1 MKSSKKV
8 LAFAL
13 AAAMVVTAVPAT
25 NAQAASTA
33 KLSAT
38 KATIY
43 AGGAKTLSV
52 KAPKSWKNVKVT
64 KVSTSKKSVATIKKT
79 ATKKVKVTAVKAGTA
94 KVTVKVTYKK
104 SAKKNAKTYTKS
116 LKSTIT
122 VKNPSLTLDQTTVS
136 VNVGEKVTVKATAK
150 PSSATVEY
158 TSSNSAV
165 ATVENGV
172 ITGVTEGT
180 ADIKAVATYGSK
192 KLQSIVKV
200 TVVDPAA
207 TKINTVNVKDAKT
220 LEVVFDGKVK
230 DTTKEKFKVTRSATE
245 VKMADPK
252 WSADGKS
259 AILSSDS
266 VLQAGTY
273 TVTYGTMTG
282 TVNVQAQKATKIE
295 IRTKK
300 VPLGDTLGSNRKVYY
315 SVLDQ
320 YGTDMGITSNKL
332 TVTATNLTR
341 NHVVLTFTD
350 ASYKDY
356 FMLQNDLTKNDSV
369 GDKIAVVAYLKTDA
383 TILAKEELEI
393 ANVYTKDFTFGTP
406 DSGDAKDKNI
416 YVNKDSY
423 TYSLPYT
430 AADTEGNAVTLDT
443 TRRGTLEDM
452 NTYDGHYTGIAT
464 TNNITFISSNTN
476 TIDPKDFKID
486 KDGKLTFK
494 TGNFASKVTITAINN
509 VTGATTSVEV
519 NVGESSEIRTFETA
533 SKTIPRM
540 ESGATY
546 KVDVTAKD
554 QYGTVMATKDIAKI
568 NLADKFNISA
578 AGQSGIGAKITADG
592 KYVEFTGVDT
602 SKLNAGDSI
611 NIRFVNKKDPT
622 QISDVVLNVGER
634 RMPEKVTVKAVNTLY
649 VDGDANK
656 TKLDIT
662 VLDNYEEKMDKQ
674 GDNNFTLEVK
684 SSKNDGVFT
693 VANGT
698 NVTADT
704 LGNVEVT
711 ANTVPTGKVDTDATA
726 LVKVSYTNESG
737 APDTL
742 DDVKVTIP
750 VSKMANSFDAG
761 FANETDSDKEFKSGE
776 TANVKVTAKYDASDA
791 KDKLGKFTGNVA
803 VKEEVI
809 GANGVLSTTNKTLSF
824 KDGVAETSFTV
835 KAGTNKVKYTIDG
848 DNKKIATGNYTPSLD
863 VKSKASAEA
872 ATKYAVAVTTGAI
885 SVVAQNNAGD
895 TYTSYTGQKALKV
908 TVKQAATGVDITK
921 EVVDGLADD
930 GTVIVTFVAGKA
942 SLSISGHSGDPV
954 EITVTEVGG
963 DGFTGS
969 TKDTL

>member
-79 ATKKVKVTAVKAGTA
+79 ATKKVKVTAVKAGKA

-122 VKNPSLTLDQTTVS
+122 VKNPSLTLDKTTVS

-158 TSSNSAV
+158 SSSNSAV
-165 ATVENGV
+165 ATVEDGV
-172 ITGVTEGT
+172 ITGVAEGT

-252 WSADGKS
+252 WNADGKS
-259 AILSSDS
+259 AILSSDT

-282 TVNVQAQKATKIE
+282 TVAVQAQKATKLE

-300 VPLGDTLGSNRKVYY
+300 IPLGNSLGSDQKVYY
-315 SVLDQ
+315 SILDQ

-332 TVTATNLTR
+332 TVTATNMTR
-341 NHVVLTFTD
+341 NHALYVGTD
-350 ASYKDY
+350 ASYKNY
-356 FMLQNDLTKNDSV
+356 FTVRNDATMNDAV

-383 TILAKEELEI
+383 SILAKEELEI
-393 ANVYTKDFTFGTP
+393 ANIYTKDFTFGTP

-416 YVNKDSY
+416 YVNKDNY

-430 AADTEGNAVTLDT
+430 AADTEGNAVTLNT
-443 TRRGTLEDM
+443 TKKNRGGVLQPDAS
-452 NTYDGHYTGIAT
+452 GLAT
-464 TNNITFISSNTN
+464 TNNITFISSNIN
-476 TIDPKDFKID
+476 TIDPKEFKID

-494 TGNFASKVTITAINN
+494 TGSYASKVTITAINN

-554 QYGTVMATKDIAKI
+554 QYGTVMAAKDVAKI

-578 AGQSGIGAKITADG
+578 AGQTGIGAKITADG

-649 VDGDANK
+649 VGGDDN

-662 VLDNYEEKMDKQ
+662 VLDNYEEKMDKA
-674 GDNNFTLEVK
+674 GSNLTLTVD
-684 SSKNDGVFT
+684 SSNADGVYT
-693 VANGT
+693 VTGGT
-698 NVTADT
+698 GVKGNKLGDVKVTA
-704 LGNVEVT
+704 V
-711 ANTVPTGKVDTDATA
+711 AVPTGKVDTDATA
-726 LVKVSYTNESG
+726 LVKVAYVNEAG
-737 APDTL
+737 APDNL
-742 DDVKVTIP
+742 EDVKVTIP
-750 VSKMANSFDAG
+750 VSKKASTFETG

-776 TANVKVTAKYDASDA
+776 TANVKVTAKNGA
-791 KDKLGKFTGNVA
+791 DKLGKFTGNVA
-803 VKEEVI
+803 VKEEVVSG
-809 GANGVLSTTNKTLSF
+809 GAVVLSTTNKTLSF

-835 KAGTNKVKYTIDG
+835 KAGTTGVKYTIVGTD
-848 DNKKIATGNYTPSLD
+848 KKITSGNHVTSLA

-872 ATKYAVAVTTGAI
+872 ATKYAVSISGSAI
-885 SVVAQNNAGD
+885 SVAAQNNAGD
-895 TYTSYTGQKALKV
+895 TYTSYTGQKALKI
-908 TVKQAATGVDITK
+908 TVKDAYTGLDLTQDVLSG
-921 EVVDGLADD
+921 VVSAD
-930 GTVIVTFVAGKA
+930 GTVIVTFTNGVSEGIDYTVAPGKA
-942 SLSISGHSGDPV
+942 V
-954 EITVTEVGG
+954 EITVTEIGG

-969 TKDTL
+969 TKVVL

>member
-38 KATIY
+38 KATVY
-43 AGGAKTLSV
+43 AGSTKTLTV
-52 KAPKSWKNVKVT
+52 KAPKSWKSVKVT
-64 KVSTSKKSVATIKKT
+64 KVSTSKKSVATVKKT

-104 SAKKNAKTYTKS
+104 STKKNAKTYTKNLTS
-116 LKSTIT
+116 KIT
-122 VKNPSLTLDQTTVS
+122 VKTPSLTLDQTSVS
-136 VNVGEKVTVKATAK
+136 LKIGEKATVKATAK
-150 PSSATVEY
+150 PSNAKLEY
-158 TSSNSAV
+158 SSSNSAV
-165 ATVENGV
+165 ATVDGGV
-172 ITGVTEGT
+172 ITGVAEGT
-180 ADIKAVATYGSK
+180 AEIKVTATCGTK
-192 KLQSIVKV
+192 KLQSIVTV

-207 TKINTVNVKDAKT
+207 TKINAVNVKDAKT
-220 LEVVFDGKVK
+220 FEVVFDGKVK

-252 WSADGKS
+252 WNADGKS
-259 AILSSDS
+259 AILSSDT

-282 TVNVQAQKATKIE
+282 TVAVQAQKATKLE

-300 VPLGDTLGSNRKVYY
+300 IPLGNTLGSDQKVYY
-315 SVLDQ
+315 SILDQ

-332 TVTATNLTR
+332 TVTATNMTR
-341 NHVVLTFTD
+341 NHALYVGTD
-350 ASYKDY
+350 ASYKNY
-356 FMLQNDLTKNDSV
+356 FTVRNDATMNDAV

-383 TILAKEELEI
+383 SILAKEELEI
-393 ANVYTKDFTFGTP
+393 ANIYTKDFTFGTP

-416 YVNKDSY
+416 YVNKDNY

-430 AADTEGNAVTLDT
+430 AADTEGNAVTLNT
-443 TRRGTLEDM
+443 TKKNSRGVLQPDAS
-452 NTYDGHYTGIAT
+452 GLAT
-464 TNNITFISSNTN
+464 TNNITFISSNIN
-476 TIDPKDFKID
+476 TIDPKEFKID

-494 TGNFASKVTITAINN
+494 TGSYASKVTITAINN

-554 QYGTVMATKDIAKI
+554 QYGTVMAAKDVAKI

-578 AGQSGIGAKITADG
+578 AGQTGIGAKITADG

-649 VDGDANK
+649 VGGDDN

-662 VLDNYEEKMDKQ
+662 VLDNYEEKMDKA
-674 GDNNFTLEVK
+674 GSNLTLTVD
-684 SSKNDGVFT
+684 SSNADGVYT
-693 VANGT
+693 VTGGT
-698 NVTADT
+698 GVKGNKLGDVKVTA
-704 LGNVEVT
+704 V
-711 ANTVPTGKVDTDATA
+711 AVPAGKVDTDATA
-726 LVKVSYTNESG
+726 LVKVAYVNEAG
-737 APDTL
+737 ANDNL
-742 DDVKVTIP
+742 EDVKVTIP
-750 VSKMANSFDAG
+750 VSKKASTFETG
-761 FANETDSDKEFKSGE
+761 FANEADSDKEFKSGE
-776 TANVKVTAKYDASDA
+776 TANVKVTAKNGA
-791 KDKLGKFTGNVA
+791 DKLGKFTGNVA
-803 VKEEVI
+803 VKEEVVS
-809 GANGVLSTTNKTLSF
+809 GAAVTLSTTNKTLSF

-835 KAGTNKVKYTIDG
+835 KAGTTGVKYTIVGTD
-848 DNKKIATGNYTPSLD
+848 KKITSGDHETSLA

-872 ATKYAVAVTTGAI
+872 ATKYAVSISGSAI
-885 SVVAQNNAGD
+885 SVAAQNNAGD
-895 TYTSYTGQKALKV
+895 TYTSYTGRKALKI
-908 TVKQAATGVDITK
+908 TVKDAYSGLDLTQDVLDGV
-921 EVVDGLADD
+921 VGAD
-930 GTVIVTFVAGKA
+930 GTVIVTFTNGVSEDLDYDDTTFA
-942 SLSISGHSGDPV
+942 DETV
-954 EITVTEVGG
+954 EITVTEIGG

-969 TKDTL
+969 TKVVL

>member
-165 ATVENGV
+165 ATVEDGV

-300 VPLGDTLGSNRKVYY
+300 VPLGDTLGSNQKVYY

-341 NHVVLTFTD
+341 NHVVSTFTD

-443 TRRGTLEDM
+443 TGRGTLEDM
-452 NTYDGHYTGIAT
+452 NTYGGRYTGIAT

-634 RMPEKVTVKAVNTLY
+634 RMPEKVTVKAVNTLF
-649 VDGDANK
+649 VGGDDN

-662 VLDNYEEKMDKQ
+662 VLDNYEEKMDKASS
-674 GDNNFTLEVK
+674 NLTLTVEA
-684 SSKNDGVFT
+684 SDDGVYSVT
-693 VANGT
+693 DGT
-698 NVTADT
+698 NVKGNK
-704 LGNVEVT
+704 LGDVVVK
-711 ANTVPTGKVDTDATA
+711 ALSVPAGKVDTDATA
-726 LVKVSYTNESG
+726 LIKVSFADENNR
-737 APDTL
+737 PDDL
-742 DDVKVTIP
+742 EDVKVTIP
-750 VSKMANSFDAG
+750 VSKMANKFEAG
-761 FANETDSDKEFKSGE
+761 FVDETDSDKEFKSGE
-776 TANVKVTAKYDASDA
+776 TANVKVTAMNTS
-791 KDKLGKFTGNVA
+791 DKLGKFTGNVA
-803 VKEEVI
+803 VKEEVKNVA
-809 GANGVLSTTNKTLSF
+809 GTALSTTNKTLSF

-835 KAGTNKVKYTIDG
+835 KAGTKSVEYTIVG
-848 DNKKIATGNYTPSLD
+848 SNKKIVRGSYTASLA

-872 ATKYAVAVTTGAI
+872 ATKYAVSVSGSAI
-885 SVVAQNNAGD
+885 AVVAQNNAGD
-895 TYTSYTGQKALKV
+895 TYTSYAGRKALKV
-908 TVKQAATGVDITK
+908 TVKDAATGVDITK
-921 EVVDGLADD
+921 DVVSGLDND
-930 GTVIVTFVAGKA
+930 GTVIATFTAGETD
-942 SLSISGHSGDPV
+942 LTISGVSGKTV
-954 EITVTEVGG
+954 EIIVTEVNG

-969 TKDTL
+969 TKVKLS

>member
-52 KAPKSWKNVKVT
+52 TAPKSWKNVKIT
-64 KVSTSKKSVATIKKT
+64 KVSTSKKSVATVKKT

-94 KVTVKVTYKK
+94 KVTVKVTYNK

-165 ATVENGV
+165 ATVEDGV
-172 ITGVTEGT
+172 ITGVAEGT
-180 ADIKAVATYGSK
+180 AEIKAVATYGSK

-230 DTTKEKFKVTRSATE
+230 DTTKESFKVTRSATE

-300 VPLGDTLGSNRKVYY
+300 IPLGDDLGSNQKVYY

-320 YGTDMGITSNKL
+320 YGTDMGITANKL
-332 TVTATNLTR
+332 TVTATNMTR
-341 NHVVLTFTD
+341 NHVLRTFTD

-356 FMLQNDLTKNDSV
+356 FMLQNDLTKNDAV
-369 GDKIAVVAYLKTDA
+369 GDKIAVVAYLKSDA

-393 ANVYTKDFTFGTP
+393 ANIYTKDFTFGTP

-430 AADTEGNAVTLDT
+430 AADTEGNAITLDT
-443 TRRGTLEDM
+443 TKSNARGVLQP
-452 NTYDGHYTGIAT
+452 NASGLAT

-476 TIDPKDFKID
+476 TIDPKEFKID

-494 TGNFASKVTITAINN
+494 TGSFASKVTITAINN

-540 ESGATY
+540 ESGAKY
-546 KVDVTAKD
+546 KVDITAKD
-554 QYGTVMATKDIAKI
+554 QYGTVMAAKDIAKI
-568 NLADKFNISA
+568 NLGDKFNISA
-578 AGQSGIGAKITADG
+578 AGQTGVTANITADG
-592 KYVEFTGVDT
+592 KYIEFAGINT
-602 SKLNAGDSI
+602 SNLNAGDSI

-649 VDGDANK
+649 VGGDDT

-662 VLDNYEEKMDKQ
+662 VLDNYEEKMDKASS
-674 GDNNFTLEVK
+674 NLTLNVD
-684 SSKNDGVFT
+684 SSDADGVYT
-693 VANGT
+693 VTNGI
-698 NVTADT
+698 NVKGDE
-704 LGNVEVT
+704 LGNVEIKALAT
-711 ANTVPTGKVDTDATA
+711 PTGKVDTDATA
-726 LVKVSYTNESG
+726 LLKVTYYDENG
-737 APDTL
+737 RPDAL
-742 DDVKVTIP
+742 EDVKVTIP
-750 VSKMANSFDAG
+750 VSKMANAFETGYTD
-761 FANETDSDKEFKSGE
+761 ETDSDKEFKSGE
-776 TANVKVTAKYDASDA
+776 TANVKVTAKNGT
-791 KDKLGKFTGNVA
+791 DKLGKFTGNVA
-803 VKEEVI
+803 VVEKVMDGTTA
-809 GANGVLSTTNKTLSF
+809 GANVLSTTNKTLSF

-835 KAGTNKVKYTIDG
+835 KAGAKSVVYTITG
-848 DNKKIATGNYTPSLD
+848 DNKKIASGSYSTSLGI
-863 VKSKASAEA
+863 KSKASAEA
-872 ATKYAVAVTTGAI
+872 ATKYAVSVSGSAI
-885 SVVAQNNAGD
+885 AVVAQNEAGD
-895 TYTSYTGQKALKV
+895 TYTSYAGQKALKV
-908 TVKQAATGVDITK
+908 TVKDAATGVDVTNK
-921 EVVDGLADD
+921 VKGLGDD
-930 GTVIVTFVAGKA
+930 GTVIATFTNGTATVGELS
-942 SLSISGHSGDPV
+942 SLSSSESV

-969 TKDTL
+969 TKVVLP